1 MDNNAFE
8 KIGVIDYRKSKY
20 ANLFIIGSFI
30 LFVLI
35 GAVFIVLSG
44 SISHNN
50 LKGQWFLLG
59 FFCYIV
65 LHETIHLIFM
75 KLFSREKLCISIKFP
90 TISVGSNGKFSKSQF
105 MIVALAPVIILGVI
119 LILLMLFSP
128 KEYTFFLT
136 ILLIL
141 NFAGSG
147 GDYLQVFE
155 MRKYSNDTFFQ
166 DNSNETTIYK
176 KKWGCW
182 RSQILIFDKN

>member
-1 MDNNAFE
+1 MDNAFE

-44 SISHNN
+44 SIFHNN

-59 FFCYIV
+59 CFGYIV

-75 KLFSREKLCISIKFP
+75 KLFSKEKLHISIKFP
-90 TISVGSNGKFSKSQF
+90 ISVGSNGKFSKSQF
-105 MIVALAPVIILGVI
+105 IIVVLAPVIILGVI

-166 DNSNETTIYK
+166 DSSNETTVYK
-176 KKWGCW
+176 KK
-182 RSQILIFDKN
+182 

>member
-1 MDNNAFE
+1 MSNYNENFE
-8 KIGVIDYRKSKY
+8 KIGIINYRKSKY

-30 LFVLI
+30 LFALI
-35 GAVFIVLSG
+35 GIVFVVLSG
-44 SISHNN
+44 LISHNT

-59 FFCYIV
+59 CFCYII
-65 LHETIHLIFM
+65 LHESIHLIFM
-75 KLFSREKLCISIKFP
+75 KFFSKGKIHISIKFP
-90 TISVGSNGKFSKSQF
+90 TISVGSNGKFNKAQF

-155 MRKYSNDTFFQ
+155 MHKYPNDTFFQ
-166 DNSNETTIYK
+166 DSSDETIIYK
-176 KKWGCW
+176 KKRGC
-182 RSQILIFDKN
+182 

>member
-1 MDNNAFE
+1 MKFF
-8 KIGVIDYRKSKY
+8 SK
-20 ANLFIIGSFI
+20 
-30 LFVLI
+30 
-35 GAVFIVLSG
+35 
-44 SISHNN
+44 
-50 LKGQWFLLG
+50 
-59 FFCYIV
+59 
-65 LHETIHLIFM
+65 
-75 KLFSREKLCISIKFP
+75 EKLHISIKFP

-105 MIVALAPVIILGVI
+105 MIVALAPVIIWGVI

-166 DNSNETTIYK
+166 DSSNETTVYK
-176 KKWGCW
+176 KK
-182 RSQILIFDKN
+182 

>member
-1 MDNNAFE
+1 MDNAFE

-20 ANLFIIGSFI
+20 TNFFLIGSFI
-30 LFVLI
+30 LFILI
-35 GAVFIVLSG
+35 GIVFIVLSG
-44 SISHNN
+44 SISRNN

-59 FFCYIV
+59 CFCYIV

-75 KLFSREKLCISIKFP
+75 KFFSKEKLHISIKFP
-90 TISVGSNGKFSKSQF
+90 IISVGSNGKFSKSQF
-105 MIVALAPVIILGVI
+105 IIVALAPVIILGVI

-155 MRKYSNDTFFQ
+155 MRKYSTDTFFQ
-166 DNSNETTIYK
+166 DSSNETTVYK
-176 KKWGCW
+176 KK
-182 RSQILIFDKN
+182 

>member
-1 MDNNAFE
+1 MDNAFE

-20 ANLFIIGSFI
+20 ANFFIIGSFI
-30 LFVLI
+30 LFILI
-35 GAVFIVLSG
+35 GVVFIVLSG
-44 SISHNN
+44 SISRNN

-59 FFCYIV
+59 CFCYIV

-75 KLFSREKLCISIKFP
+75 KFFSKEKLHISIKFP
-90 TISVGSNGKFSKSQF
+90 TMSVGSKGKCSKSQF
-105 MIVALAPVIILGVI
+105 IIVALAPVIILGVI

-166 DNSNETTIYK
+166 DSSNETTVYK
-176 KKWGCW
+176 KK
-182 RSQILIFDKN
+182 

>member
-1 MDNNAFE
+1 MSNYNEKFE
-8 KIGVIDYRKSKY
+8 KIGVINYRKSKH

-30 LFVLI
+30 LFALI
-35 GAVFIVLSG
+35 GIIFVVLSG
-44 SISHNN
+44 SISHNT

-59 FFCYIV
+59 CFCYII
-65 LHETIHLIFM
+65 LHEAIHLIFM
-75 KLFSREKLCISIKFP
+75 KFFSKGKIHISIKFP
-90 TISVGSNGKFSKSQF
+90 TISVGSNGKFNKAQF

-119 LILLMLFSP
+119 LILLILFSP

-155 MRKYSNDTFFQ
+155 MHKYPNDTFLRIVAMKPLFIKRNKDVETLKFQ
-166 DNSNETTIYK
+166 
-176 KKWGCW
+176 
-182 RSQILIFDKN
+182 FV